1 MQTVLEILQAI
12 GVFTMGVFTRFGLF
26 LLMVAVLL
34 LPALAL
40 ALVLRGNARRRERA
54 LGLKVVDGVSF
65 RPGVS
70 YARGHLW
77 LDARP
82 GGGAFDLG
90 LDGIAQRLVPA
101 VSSVQFV
108 RPGTRV
114 QKGDA
119 ICALHGG
126 GRALPIPAPFAG
138 TVVGVNAAVLR
149 DPTLVKREGFGRDW
163 LVALAPA
170 ERGPGEESPRLE
182 SGGAAEGWM
191 RGEAARWNRFVEER
205 LGFAAADG
213 GTLVAP
219 APWLVGEEG
228 WRTLVTAF
236 LTP

>member
-1 MQTVLEILQAI
+1 MQTVLEILQAV

-54 LGLKVVDGVSF
+54 LGLTQVDGVPY

-77 LDARP
+77 ASVRP

-108 RPGTRV
+108 RPGRRV

-126 GRALPIPAPFAG
+126 GRALPVPAPFAG
-138 TVVGVNAAVLR
+138 TVVGVNSAVLR
-149 DPTLVKREGFGRDW
+149 DPALVKREGFGRGW
-163 LVALAPA
+163 LVALAPSEPA
-170 ERGPGEESPRLE
+170 PGEASPRLE
-182 SGGAAEGWM
+182 SGSAAEAWM
-191 RGEAARWNRFVEER
+191 RGEAARWNRFVEEK